1 MPGSS
6 RKTTEQV
13 RLVASDLDGTLLR
26 SDGSV
31 SERTLAALARTIE
44 AGIHFVLVSARSP
57 GWLAPEAARLGLDGI
72 DICANGA
79 VVYDYEA
86 ERVLI
91 HRPLEPETA
100 RELVHGL
107 RLAAPGVV
115 FGCERPSGFVAEPA
129 YRPLYPGRGSIPRID
144 ALVFTAE
151 PVTKLVLQHSELPQ
165 TELHALVSDLAGELV
180 EASYSGA
187 GLVEVAAAG
196 VNKGSALAELCDDLE
211 INRSEVIA
219 CGDMPNDVSMLAWAG
234 LGIAVAN
241 AHAEVLAVADEV
253 TSLERRGWGRAG
265 AGAAPRPRL
274 GRARQRQPQQR
285 SSTLGVF
292 GLDRAAV
299 RLGDLADD
307 RQTEAAPAKKR

>member
-1 MPGSS
+1 MPTSS
-6 RKTTEQV
+6 TKSNGYV
-13 RLVASDLDGTLLR
+13 RLIASDLDGTLLH
-26 SDGSV
+26 SDDSV
-31 SERTLAALARTIE
+31 SERTLEALARTVE
-44 AGIHFVLVSARSP
+44 AGIRFVLVSARSP
-57 GWLAPEAARLGLDGI
+57 SWLAPETARLGLDGI
-72 DICANGA
+72 GICANGA

-129 YRPLYPGRGSIPRID
+129 YRPLFRPPDSIPRAD
-144 ALVFTAE
+144 ALAFTAE
-151 PVTKLVLQHSELPQ
+151 PVTKLIVQHPELSQPD
-165 TELHALVSDLAGELV
+165 LHALAGSFGGEKI
-180 EASYSGA
+180 EACYSGA

-241 AHAEVLAVADEV
+241 AHPEVLAVADEV
-253 TSLERRGWGRAG
+253 TASNDEDGVALVLEQ
-265 AGAAPRPRL
+265 L
-274 GRARQRQPQQR
+274 LAR
-285 SSTLGVF
+285 
-292 GLDRAAV
+292 D
-299 RLGDLADD
+299 
-307 RQTEAAPAKKR
+307 